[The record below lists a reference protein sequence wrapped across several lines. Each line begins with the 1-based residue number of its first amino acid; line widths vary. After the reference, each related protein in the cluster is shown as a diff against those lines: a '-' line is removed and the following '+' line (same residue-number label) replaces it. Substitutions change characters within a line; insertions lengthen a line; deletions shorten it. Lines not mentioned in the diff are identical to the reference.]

1 MAEEGEG
8 EVAGADQRGRTVR
21 LLTRTVRH
29 RSPMRACARCACTR
43 LAAADLALPV
53 RQKLD
58 QEAET
63 SRRLNMH
70 RRTLQRILSRNANFK
85 FNGGVQD

>member
-1 MAEEGEG
+1 
-8 EVAGADQRGRTVR
+8 
-21 LLTRTVRH
+21 
-29 RSPMRACARCACTR
+29 MRACAQCACTC

-70 RRTLQRILSRNANFK
+70 RRTLQRILSQNANFK

>member
-8 EVAGADQRGRTVR
+8 EVAGR

>member
-1 MAEEGEG
+1 M
-8 EVAGADQRGRTVR
+8 
-21 LLTRTVRH
+21 
-29 RSPMRACARCACTR
+29 
-43 LAAADLALPV
+43 
-53 RQKLD
+53 D

-85 FNGGVQD
+85 FNGAVQD